1 MASNYWV
8 HDLDPFLWQFPDSF
22 SHWGPG
28 GIRWYGI
35 AYLAGFISAFFLLKH
50 YHVRKRSPYDG
61 EQIMNLMT
69 FLVLGVL
76 LGGRIGYA
84 LLYRWNEFTEDP
96 LILLRVWEG
105 GMASHGGF
113 IGVCIAILWYA
124 RHSRQS
130 PFAYRRLNRQ
140 RGATRLFFGRIANF
154 INGELWGR
162 TTEVSWGILFP
173 KAPGFRRRCETSLAT
188 LRRDARRIINLCF
201 RSMAFLEIRRYPKG
215 SGQIDGGIPDCLCH
229 CKDQPTNSFDSP
241 THLVM
246 GMSRGQ
252 FYSLFLISGG
262 FILVRIAEKRAKK
275 ERNEKDMEGLN
286 PPSHGITLFFKC
298 ELITFDR
305 TDKRKRK
312 QTSESIIK

>member
-1 MASNYWV
+1 MKTTASNYWV

-22 SHWGPG
+22 SNWGPG

-35 AYLAGFISAFFLLKH
+35 AYLAGFITAFFLLKL
-50 YHVRKRSPYDG
+50 YHRRKRSPYDS

-84 LLYRWNEFTEDP
+84 LLYRWNEFMEDP

-124 RHSRQS
+124 RHSKQS
-130 PFAYRRLNRQ
+130 PLPI
-140 RGATRLFFGRIANF
+140 GDLIVSVVPPGLLFGRIANF

-162 TTEVSWGILFP
+162 TTEVSWGVLFP
-173 KAPGFRRRCETSLAT
+173 KAPGFLEGVARHPSQLYAAT
-188 LRRDARRIINLCF
+188 LEGLCTFVFVQWRFWKSDVTRRAPGRLTGEFLIAYAIARIANEFFRQPDA
-201 RSMAFLEIRRYPKG
+201 S
-215 SGQIDGGIPDCLCH
+215 
-229 CKDQPTNSFDSP
+229 
-241 THLVM
+241 LVM

-252 FYSLFLISGG
+252 FYSLFLILGG
-262 FILVRIAEKRAKK
+262 FILIRIAETRAKK
-275 ERNEKDMEGLN
+275 ERK
-286 PPSHGITLFFKC
+286 
-298 ELITFDR
+298 
-305 TDKRKRK
+305 
-312 QTSESIIK
+312 

>member
-1 MASNYWV
+1 MKTTASNYWV
-8 HDLDPFLWQFPDSF
+8 HDLDPFLWQFPDAF
-22 SHWGPG
+22 SNWGPG

-35 AYLAGFISAFFLLKH
+35 AYLAGFITAFFLLKL
-50 YHVRKRSPYDG
+50 YHRRKRSPYDG

-84 LLYRWNEFTEDP
+84 LLYRWNEFMEDP

-124 RHSRQS
+124 RYSKQS
-130 PFAYRRLNRQ
+130 PLPI
-140 RGATRLFFGRIANF
+140 GDLIVSVVPPGLFFGRIANF

-173 KAPGFRRRCETSLAT
+173 KAPGFLEGVARHPSQLYAAT
-188 LRRDARRIINLCF
+188 LEGLCTFVFVQWRFWKSDVTRRAPGRLTGEFLIAYAIARIANEFFRQPDA
-201 RSMAFLEIRRYPKG
+201 S
-215 SGQIDGGIPDCLCH
+215 
-229 CKDQPTNSFDSP
+229 
-241 THLVM
+241 LVM

-262 FILVRIAEKRAKK
+262 FILIRIAETRAKK
-275 ERNEKDMEGLN
+275 ERK
-286 PPSHGITLFFKC
+286 
-298 ELITFDR
+298 
-305 TDKRKRK
+305 
-312 QTSESIIK
+312 